1 MSVQCRGGPTSE
13 PNDDR
18 DSVCADSEFVDDV
31 VRDDAKTV
39 PHDGIVRK
47 CATAVHMSGNIKL
60 SQRRALNLLLY
71 MALPHMPQRTRHQV
85 SLNTLAWA
93 MTGDSRASRNLRT
106 IIPDLKAMMQ
116 ILVEWDV
123 LGEDGGVEE
132 WEGMTIVSWIRINRA
147 DDIVYYSF
155 TPEFQARVQNNVRV
169 AEIAL
174 KRQLAFRS
182 IHALALYE
190 HTRYYLED
198 KSTPWIST
206 TSLMAIMGLNKN
218 KYYQDFRRLSE
229 KIVKPAVSSI
239 NETSDIEIAVEVQRR
254 DKGEVVA
261 IRFSVARKF
270 GIDDHANAIADAERL
285 KSSGPA
291 DAANDGDHPAVAM
304 AARQRKADDHNSA
317 NDNLTVRLRLAEYAV
332 PETRMLELMRKNSA
346 ATILSALA
354 AADSWLAELKAQ
366 GRPVRSKT
374 AVAYKAIAE
383 SWVGAVPIAD
393 PIPTRAQPAS
403 DRPAAM
409 PPKTPRDRN
418 GVWCVQYLDCLS
430 AEDRQATLAAFVAHL
445 GDPQRA
451 IIRAAYRSN
460 GLASRT
466 VLAELQTYLGTIG
479 VTASGVA
486 R

>member
-1 MSVQCRGGPTSE
+1 MTVQCRGGAASD
-13 PNDDR
+13 PNDDC
-18 DSVCADSEFVDDV
+18 DSVCTDSEFEDDV
-31 VRDDAKTV
+31 ARDETKIL

-47 CATAVHMSGNIKL
+47 CATAIHMSGNIKL

-85 SLNTLAWA
+85 SLNALAWA

-106 IIPDLKAMMQ
+106 IIPDIKAMMQ

-132 WEGMTIVSWIRINRA
+132 WEGMTIVSWVRINRT

-155 TPEFQARVQNNVRV
+155 TPEFQVRVQNNVRV

-198 KSTPWIST
+198 KNTPWISVS
-206 TSLMAIMGLNKN
+206 SLMAIMGLNKN

-229 KIVKPAVSSI
+229 KIIRPAVSSI
-239 NETSDIEIAVEVQRR
+239 NDTSDIEIVAEVQRR

-261 IRFSVARKF
+261 IRFSVVKKVSIR
-270 GIDDHANAIADAERL
+270 DHANAMTDGERL
-285 KSSGPA
+285 MSSGPA
-291 DAANDGDHPAVAM
+291 DAMNDDARPTAAM
-304 AARQRKADDHNSA
+304 TQRQQEGEDQSPQK
-317 NDNLTVRLRLAEYAV
+317 DNLTVRLRLAEYAV
-332 PETRMLELMRKNSA
+332 PEARALDLMRKNSA
-346 ATILSALA
+346 ASILSALA
-354 AADSWLAELKAQ
+354 AADSWLTELRVQ

-383 SWVGAVPIAD
+383 NWVGVAPIASDIPETAVPV
-393 PIPTRAQPAS
+393 S
-403 DRPAAM
+403 DRPPAR
-409 PPKTPRDRN
+409 PPKAPRDRN
-418 GVWCVQYLDCLS
+418 DVWCAQYLEHLS
-430 AEDRQATLAAFVAHL
+430 AEDRQATLVAFVDYL

-451 IIRAAYRSN
+451 IIRAAYRAH
-460 GLASRT
+460 GLASRA
-466 VLAELQTYLGTIG
+466 VLAELQTYLGTVG
-479 VTASGVA
+479 VTASSVV